1 MEYSRRF
8 RFLVCALGFNE
19 SDLEGVRLQHTATA
33 TYALLRAA
41 IQPSAPIA
49 VTVGPQIEGLEL
61 ACVKRLIGRNLGAA
75 RLGPSHLCTMAG
87 IFRSRLYQE
96 LTRHPP
102 A

>member
-8 RFLVCALGFNE
+8 RFLVCAPGFNE
-19 SDLEGVRLQHTATA
+19 SDLEGVRLQHIATA
-33 TYALLRAA
+33 TYALPRAA

-61 ACVKRLIGRNLGAA
+61 ARVKRLIGRYLGAA

-87 IFRSRLYQE
+87 ISRSRLYQQ